1 MMKTTIC
8 IDDDLMRE
16 LKQRAQDEGVSLTK
30 LINRLLRIGL
40 LSSSRPS
47 RRRRF
52 RQETFS
58 MGSPRADLT
67 KALDLAS
74 RLEDEEIVRKSAMRK

>member
-1 MMKTTIC
+1 MKTTIC
-8 IDDDLMRE
+8 IDDDLTRE

-30 LINRLLRIGL
+30 LINRLLRVGL
-40 LSSSRPS
+40 LSSRHPN
-47 RRRRF
+47 RRWRF

-58 MGSPRADLT
+58 MGLPRADLT